1 MKLSVRK
8 QRKILNILVDLSR
21 EDKDSDNTIYAPEHF
36 EDNFPFVSSDEL
48 DEYLKIL
55 QKEELIVICASDC
68 PENYNISWLQI
79 TPAGLSYIPKLT
91 YSNQQKWLDRIISF
105 ALGVLSGWILTYLIP
120 MLYTSLQ

>member
-1 MKLSVRK
+1 MKLSIRK
-8 QRKILNILVDLSR
+8 QHRILNVLIDLSQ
-21 EDKDSDNTIYAPEHF
+21 EYHDNTIYRPENF
-36 EDNFPFVSSDEL
+36 EDNFTFVTVTEL
-48 DEYLKIL
+48 IGYLKIL
-55 QKEELIVICASDC
+55 EDENLIDVCYGDY
-68 PENYNISWLQI
+68 PDNFNIYTLQI